1 MAILKKQYMIS
12 TRKLF
17 FLLSFIA
24 FNLLVNAQ
32 TRADK
37 SAMAKETSKIYYYQF
52 EGQLTPEVSET
63 MRNEILAMQFVTEAK
78 IEYKVEKLV
87 GQVRLLTTEKFTSV
101 DNDFEFSIYNLK
113 QLLIRYNLIP
123 SVYRSEVISK

>member
-1 MAILKKQYMIS
+1 MLSSYKLLFLIS
-12 TRKLF
+12 F
-17 FLLSFIA
+17 VA
-24 FNLLVNAQ
+24 FATSVNAQ
-32 TRADK
+32 NRAEK

-52 EGQLTPEVSET
+52 EGQLTPETSENL
-63 MRNEILAMQFVTEAK
+63 RNEILTMQFVTEAK
-78 IEYKVEKLV
+78 IEYKAEKSA

-113 QLLIRYNLIP
+113 QLLTRYNLIP

>member
-1 MAILKKQYMIS
+1 MLSSY
-12 TRKLF
+12 KLL
-17 FLLSFIA
+17 FLLSFFA
-24 FNLLVNAQ
+24 FTTSVNAQ
-32 TRADK
+32 NIAEK

-52 EGQLTPEVSET
+52 EGQLTPETSENL
-63 MRNEILAMQFVTEAK
+63 RNEILTMQFVTEAK
-78 IEYKVEKLV
+78 IEYKAEKSA

-113 QLLIRYNLIP
+113 QLLTRYNLIP

>member
-1 MAILKKQYMIS
+1 MVSIC
-12 TRKLF
+12 KLF
-17 FLLSFIA
+17 FLLSFFA
-24 FNLLVNAQ
+24 FAASVNAQ
-32 TRADK
+32 NRAEK

-52 EGQLTPEVSET
+52 EGTLTPETSENL
-63 MRNEILAMQFVTEAK
+63 RNEILTMQFVTEAK
-78 IEYKVEKLV
+78 IEYKAEKSA

-123 SVYRSEVISK
+123 SVYKSEVISK

>member
-1 MAILKKQYMIS
+1 MVSIC
-12 TRKLF
+12 KLF
-17 FLLSFIA
+17 FLLSFFA
-24 FNLLVNAQ
+24 FAASVNAQ
-32 TRADK
+32 NTAEK

-52 EGQLTPEVSET
+52 EGTLTPETSENL
-63 MRNEILAMQFVTEAK
+63 RNEILTMQFVTEAK
-78 IEYKVEKLV
+78 IEYKAEKSA

-123 SVYRSEVISK
+123 SVYKSEVISK

>member
-1 MAILKKQYMIS
+1 MVSIY
-12 TRKLF
+12 KLF

-24 FNLLVNAQ
+24 LGSSVNAQ
-32 TRADK
+32 NRAEK

-52 EGQLTPEVSET
+52 EGILTPETSENL
-63 MRNEILAMQFVTEAK
+63 RNEILAMQFVTEAK
-78 IEYKVEKLV
+78 IEYKAEKSA
-87 GQVRLLTTEKFTSV
+87 GQVRLLATEKFTSV
-101 DNDFEFSIYNLK
+101 DSDFEFSIYNLK

>member
-1 MAILKKQYMIS
+1 MVSIC
-12 TRKLF
+12 KLF
-17 FLLSFIA
+17 FLLSFFA
-24 FNLLVNAQ
+24 FATSVNAQ
-32 TRADK
+32 NRAEK

-52 EGQLTPEVSET
+52 EGQLTPETLENL
-63 MRNEILAMQFVTEAK
+63 RNEILTMQFVTEAK
-78 IEYKVEKLV
+78 IEYKAEKSA

-123 SVYRSEVISK
+123 SVYKSEVISK